1 MSRWDGAEPARLI
14 GRIEGLERD
23 MERIAQIAA
32 GGELAR
38 LRNEVE
44 RLRHENEAM
53 RAGIAAARDAIARIA
68 AAAHVADCARD
79 LDPDH
84 VVKAHEL
91 QLAVYYRNAWDAL
104 GALIASVNEALRGEE
119 PPR

>member
-44 RLRHENEAM
+44 RLRTERDDAYRHILRHRVDFCGDHACRECFPRGEIAIDGFVCAVH
-53 RAGIAAARDAIARIA
+53 RAKAAL
-68 AAAHVADCARD
+68 C
-79 LDPDH
+79 
-84 VVKAHEL
+84 
-91 QLAVYYRNAWDAL
+91 
-104 GALIASVNEALRGEE
+104 GEE
-119 PPR
+119 PLR